1 MERMPRI
8 VQFLNSKTIIMN
20 YVIRRDDREPNKYSR
35 VCSCHFRDGDKRNM
49 PTISNRNKD
58 KLFDLLPSAEPKPPP
73 KKKVKTKSDAK
84 LPTVKSVLAEIK
96 ENSGPSD
103 STSEQ
108 DKSTDSR
115 NTSLVEIELDM
126 TSRELTKQKELS
138 GYQREHYS
146 VANLST
152 EVIRMETG
160 LPTKEVFYIIV
171 NYVARFKGDINYH
184 SGWKVEAV
192 SLEDQV
198 FITLMKLKQNY
209 TNLHL
214 AQLFSCSVA
223 TVSNIVLTFVH
234 VLHSLLFKDIMTT
247 IPSRMKNK
255 LCSPSSFSQYST
267 CRIIIDCTDL
277 EIATPKLMSEQS
289 ATYSTYRGMNS
300 FKVIIGVA
308 PNAVIT
314 YVSGLFPGS
323 VSDKSLVQE
332 SGLLEHF
339 VPGDLILADKGFLI
353 QDLLPRGVSV
363 NIPPFVN
370 CGKFTESEARATKSI
385 ARCRIHVERANARL
399 KSFRIL
405 GFIPS
410 FLRCHADKLCQLC
423 AALVNLQFPLI
434 KDGCNDFEFD

>member
-126 TSRELTKQKELS
+126 TSRELTKQNELS

-171 NYVARFKGDINYH
+171 NYVARFKGDINYY
-184 SGWKVEAV
+184 SGWKVEAI

-314 YVSGLFPGS
+314 YVSGLTN
-323 VSDKSLVQE
+323 
-332 SGLLEHF
+332 LLC
-339 VPGDLILADKGFLI
+339 K
-353 QDLLPRGVSV
+353 
-363 NIPPFVN
+363 
-370 CGKFTESEARATKSI
+370 
-385 ARCRIHVERANARL
+385 
-399 KSFRIL
+399 
-405 GFIPS
+405 
-410 FLRCHADKLCQLC
+410 
-423 AALVNLQFPLI
+423 NL
-434 KDGCNDFEFD
+434 DC